1 VADPTAVKFHMGE
14 GCVTCN
20 GVGYSG
26 RIGIY
31 ELLAVSRDVRRLIL
45 KNAPTLDIQA
55 QAEKEGMKTLR
66 QAGIEL
72 VLKGETTIEQILAA
86 TTEL

>member
-1 VADPTAVKFHMGE
+1 MGE
-14 GCVTCN
+14 GCVSCN

-31 ELLAVSRDVRRLIL
+31 ELLPVTREIRRLII
-45 KNAPTLDIQA
+45 KNASTLDLQA

-66 QAGIEL
+66 QAGIDL
-72 VLKGETTIEQILAA
+72 VLKGETTIEQVLAA